1 MLRLSFSIFLLMM
14 SFATYAHPGHDHGS
28 PMAVLVHLLW
38 LAPLF
43 IGALALRAYM
53 TKQKA
58 QQKNNHQD

>member
-1 MLRLSFSIFLLMM
+1 MLRLTLTVLLLTM
-14 SFATYAHPGHDHGS
+14 SFASFAHSGHDHTS
-28 PMAVLVHLLW
+28 PMAALVHLLW

-43 IGALALRAYM
+43 IGAAALRAYM